1 MHGGPPERST
11 IGGPPRPVPTRTGF
25 PTMAI
30 MMMLPLI
37 VGSLAGLVNSWS
49 GFIEAAFMDMTL
61 TLEDFDYGF
70 GPVDCGAWV
79 ECGNATFES
88 YLRSRDLAAVLF
100 ILALVAVAVKDMVRG
115 GLGGDVD
122 LGSVDTKT
130 LPEMLK
136 YSVLVFAFLFV
147 FPPVW
152 DVAAGA
158 MNNVGVWILNPMY
171 DLAGRGEF
179 VHGLAGLG
187 SMCVGHMTHDDLAAL
202 APYVRDWDAWSVYAH
217 GDTGP
222 MKNGEPSLYAEAD
235 NYIVQDGGVL
245 TRECIH
251 DMDDASCPWAAGAV
265 PRPVPPPNYQIGDV
279 LCNPDLKVKYVFRQ
293 ALGVTE
299 LEVVNPEEI
308 LGAVTGTG
316 GDQILVA
323 ILTQFIKS
331 SVTLQVIMVVFMTGV
346 MVDVVTAFALSILP
360 IVFFYRFL
368 PMSDKVR
375 LGDYGGA
382 AFALLS
388 MPMVASL
395 VLTAGAGAV
404 VAMAVDDMAF
414 GSFFVWLSAL
424 SVVLLVIG
432 IPATLVP
439 LIGAA
444 QQQATAAI
452 QTGVQTA
459 QLAATATVAAAGGAV
474 RGRRANM
481 EFGRLASMAPGM
493 MTPSQKTRLAELD
506 AAGQGKMSAARAA
519 LMGGM
524 GGVRR
529 QMFDASGAP
538 AQRLRQ
544 LTMPETGPLTAASVQ
559 GLGGFQTPD
568 STQSVAGLAGT
579 LGAVGTETAGAVM
592 SEAKAMRPPT
602 NADLLDAARKREAE
616 AKKAAEVAA
625 GRVADAKAD
634 AMQVDGYAEEA
645 ATKLS
650 AERLAEVE
658 SGNLAEAQS
667 KMDRLAAKKTGAEAR
682 RMDLTE
688 QGLHAE
694 AAKMSDMINGLN
706 GQISTLN
713 AETARAQDAV
723 ERHMRVAEYEAERL
737 AQQATGGAIGGAVGS
752 AILTRQTANRM
763 QQQAQD
769 ELVEAA
775 GNHRGMAKEMRQSQ
789 NERQADHKGGSPTG
803 TRPTRDGGSWRA
815 KFRRRA

>member
-1 MHGGPPERST
+1 MHGGPPSRST
-11 IGGPPRPVPTRTGF
+11 VGSRPRPVPTRAGF

-61 TLEDFDYGF
+61 TLETFEYGF
-70 GPVDCGAWV
+70 GPAECGAWA
-79 ECGNATFES
+79 ECGNPTFEA
-88 YLRSRDLAAVLF
+88 YQRSRDLAAVLF

-115 GLGGDVD
+115 GLGGDMD
-122 LGSVDTKT
+122 MGSVDTKT

-152 DVAAGA
+152 DVAAGS
-158 MNNVGVWILNPMY
+158 MNNVGVWMLNPLY
-171 DLAGRGEF
+171 DLAGRGEY
-179 VHGLAGLG
+179 VHGPAGLG
-187 SMCVGHMTHDDLAAL
+187 SMCVGHITRDYLAAL
-202 APYVRDWDAWSVYAH
+202 APYVRDWDSWAAYRG

-222 MKNGEPSLYAEAD
+222 ARNGEPSLYAEAD
-235 NYIVQDGGVL
+235 NYIVQEGGVL
-245 TRECIH
+245 TRKCLH
-251 DMDDASCPWAAGAV
+251 DMDDASCPWTGGAV
-265 PRPVPPPNYQIGDV
+265 PRPAAPPNLQIGDV
-279 LCNPDLKVKYVFRQ
+279 LCNPDFKVKYVFRQ

-316 GDQILVA
+316 GDDILVA

-331 SVTLQVIMVVFMTGV
+331 SVTLQVVMVVFMTGV

-404 VAMAVDDMAF
+404 VTMAVDDVAF
-414 GSFFVWLSAL
+414 GSFFAWLSAL

-459 QLAATATVAAAGGAV
+459 QFAATAVAAAAGGAV
-474 RGRRANM
+474 QGGRANA
-481 EFGRLASMAPGM
+481 EFGRLAAMAPDM
-493 MTPSQKTRLAELD
+493 MTPSQKERLTQLRE
-506 AAGQGKMSAARAA
+506 AGHGRMSAARAA

-524 GGVRR
+524 GGMRGQV
-529 QMFDASGAP
+529 FDASGAP
-538 AQRLRQ
+538 TQQFRQ
-544 LTMPETGPLTAASVQ
+544 AVMPGTGPLTAASVQ
-559 GLGGFQTPD
+559 GLGGFRAPD
-568 STQSVAGLAGT
+568 SVQPVAGLAGT
-579 LGAVGTETAGAVM
+579 LGTAGAETAGAAI
-592 SEAKAMRPPT
+592 SGAQAARPP
-602 NADLLDAARKREAE
+602 ARQELLEAASKREAE
-616 AKKAAEVAA
+616 AEAKMESAVERAAK
-625 GRVADAKAD
+625 AKAD
-634 AMQVDGYAEEA
+634 AMKVDGYEA
-645 ATKLS
+645 TAAAKLS
-650 AERLAEVE
+650 AERLAEAE
-658 SGNLAEAQS
+658 SNNLAEAQS
-667 KMDRLAAKKTGAEAR
+667 RMDRLEAKRSGARAR
-682 RMDLTE
+682 QADLLAR
-688 QGLHAE
+688 GLDAE
-694 AAKMSDMINGLN
+694 AAKASQTVNRLGAQMAGF
-706 GQISTLN
+706 
-713 AETARAQDAV
+713 ETEAARARDAMNT
-723 ERHMRVAEYEAERL
+723 HMQVAEYEAERL
-737 AQQATGGAIGGAVGS
+737 ARQAAGGAIGGAVGQ
-752 AILTRQTANRM
+752 AILAQHAANRA
-763 QQQAQD
+763 QRQAQD
-769 ELVEAA
+769 ALGEAA
-775 GNHRGMAKEMRQSQ
+775 GNHDALRREV
-789 NERQADHKGGSPTG
+789 
-803 TRPTRDGGSWRA
+803 RDGEIAGENGRQRGGGPVSA
-815 KFRRRA
+815 KF